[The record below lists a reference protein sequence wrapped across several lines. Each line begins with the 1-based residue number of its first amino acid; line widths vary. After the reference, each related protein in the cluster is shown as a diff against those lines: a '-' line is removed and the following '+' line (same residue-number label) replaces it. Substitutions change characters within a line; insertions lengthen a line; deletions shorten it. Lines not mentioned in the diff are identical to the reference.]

1 MKFNTLSSALN
12 TSLSLVTRAVP
23 SKPTHPILGNILL
36 TASSEV
42 QQVRLTAFDLT
53 LGIET
58 SFEAQVDT
66 PGSITLPAKL
76 LTNIISHL
84 PDCEISLEIGQDFS
98 DNQESDEGDK
108 NPTFIATITSE
119 SGRYQIRGMD
129 AQEFPKLPAI
139 EGGTQITVPAFALKQ
154 GLSGT
159 LFATSDNETKQV
171 LCGVHLTLEND
182 TIEFASTD
190 GHRLAMIK
198 TSNHAEPNLEVIT
211 DPNEDQNEGS
221 TNDLSNDYND
231 TVSDLKFEVTV
242 PTKALQELE
251 KLLGNTAL
259 DTEVTLLVKDDQVL
273 FQGNS
278 TLTTRTLSGQ
288 YPAYQQLI
296 PKQFNRQMN
305 VSRLQFLAAVERVA
319 VMASQ
324 KSNIIKLDLDSENQQ
339 LTLSIDAADVGSS
352 LEVLP
357 VQLSGESLSI
367 AFNVKYLKEAI
378 KAIPASE
385 VKVQL
390 NSNTSPVVLSPV
402 VLSQNIMAAS
412 MLLMPVQIQGE
423 QPTKVPPKEPPLP
436 QSKTKN
442 SARKKEPKP
451 ELAAV

>member
-1 MKFNTLSSALN
+1 
-12 TSLSLVTRAVP
+12 
-23 SKPTHPILGNILL
+23 
-36 TASSEV
+36 
-42 QQVRLTAFDLT
+42 
-53 LGIET
+53 
-58 SFEAQVDT
+58 
-66 PGSITLPAKL
+66 
-76 LTNIISHL
+76 
-84 PDCEISLEIGQDFS
+84 
-98 DNQESDEGDK
+98 
-108 NPTFIATITSE
+108 
-119 SGRYQIRGMD
+119 
-129 AQEFPKLPAI
+129 
-139 EGGTQITVPAFALKQ
+139 
-154 GLSGT
+154 
-159 LFATSDNETKQV
+159 
-171 LCGVHLTLEND
+171 
-182 TIEFASTD
+182 
-190 GHRLAMIK
+190 
-198 TSNHAEPNLEVIT
+198 
-211 DPNEDQNEGS
+211 
-221 TNDLSNDYND
+221 
-231 TVSDLKFEVTV
+231 
-242 PTKALQELE
+242 
-251 KLLGNTAL
+251 
-259 DTEVTLLVKDDQVL
+259 
-273 FQGNS
+273 
-278 TLTTRTLSGQ
+278 
-288 YPAYQQLI
+288 
-296 PKQFNRQMN
+296 RQMN

>member
-1 MKFNTLSSALN
+1 MKFHAPTSALN

-23 SKPTHPILGNILL
+23 SKPTYPILGNVLL
-36 TASSEV
+36 TASSEA

-58 SFEAQVDT
+58 SFEAQVDA
-66 PGSITLPAKL
+66 PGKITLPAKL
-76 LTNIISHL
+76 LTNTVSHL
-84 PDCEISLEIGQDFS
+84 PAGELTLDVGQEFS
-98 DNQESDEGDK
+98 DNHQDNQGDH
-108 NPTFIATITSE
+108 NQLFIATITSE

-129 AQEFPKLPAI
+129 AQEFPQLPAI
-139 EGGTQITVPAFALKQ
+139 EGGTQITVPAFALKE

-159 LFATSDNETKQV
+159 LFAASDNETKQV
-171 LCGVHLTLEND
+171 LCGVHLTLENN

-190 GHRLAMIK
+190 GHRLAVIK
-198 TSNHAEPNLEVIT
+198 TSNQVESNLEVTT
-211 DPNEDQNEGS
+211 DPNEDS
-221 TNDLSNDYND
+221 T
-231 TVSDLKFEVTV
+231 DLKFEVTV
-242 PTKALQELE
+242 PAKALQELE
-251 KLLGNTAL
+251 KLLGNTAP
-259 DTEVTLLVKDDQVL
+259 DTVIALWVQDNQVL

-278 TLTTRTLSGQ
+278 TLTTRTLEGQ
-288 YPAYQQLI
+288 YPAYHQLI
-296 PKQFNRQMN
+296 PRQFNRQMN

-324 KSNIIKLDLDSENQQ
+324 KNNIIKLDLDSENQQ

-390 NSNTSPVVLSPV
+390 NNDTSPVVLSPV

-412 MLLMPVQIQGE
+412 MLLMPVQITHQ
-423 QPTKVPPKEPPLP
+423 TAANEPQKTPAKQ
-436 QSKTKN
+436 QSKTKT
-442 SARKKEPKP
+442 SPKKKQREPK
-451 ELAAV
+451 LAAV